1 MAKLRILDFFFVLL
15 QFVLFGLFLVSD
27 QVWPEFMSLSF
38 PKEVQW
44 VGLGLVGLGALLI
57 GIALLQL
64 SDRLSPF
71 PTPKGNAR
79 LLQNGVFK
87 WMRHPIYTGI
97 LFVFS
102 GWAFYRESANEL
114 LVSLALFILFFFK
127 ARYEERRL
135 QEVFPDYAEYKK
147 RTGRFLPRWI
157 KRT

>member
-1 MAKLRILDFFFVLL
+1 MTKLRILDFFFVLL
-15 QFVLFGLFLVSD
+15 QFILFGLFLVSD
-27 QVWPEFMSLSF
+27 QWWPELFSLSF

-44 VGLGLVGLGALLI
+44 AGLGLVGFGAFLI

-64 SDRLSPF
+64 NDRLSPF
-71 PTPKGNAR
+71 PTPKSNAR

-97 LFVFS
+97 LLVFS
-102 GWAFYRESANEL
+102 GWSFYGEASNQL

-135 QEVFPDYAEYKK
+135 EEVFPDYAEYKK

-157 KRT
+157 KKT